1 MVRLSSFLEVI
12 NEFYREPYYPSLEK
26 QLDPFSRGGGVPVFL
41 REPIGTCGFPD
52 GVGGGGGGHSALH
65 SESVHA
71 LWMISCNCE

>member
-12 NEFYREPYYPSLEK
+12 NEFYREPYNPSLEK
-26 QLDPFSRGGGVPVFL
+26 QLDPLSRGGGVPVFS

-52 GVGGGGGGHSALH
+52 GVGGGHSALH

>member
-12 NEFYREPYYPSLEK
+12 NEFYREPNNPSLEK

-52 GVGGGGGGHSALH
+52 GVGGGGADTLPSTLNQSMDYG
-65 SESVHA
+65 
-71 LWMISCNCE
+71 

>member
-12 NEFYREPYYPSLEK
+12 NEFYREPYNPSLEK
-26 QLDPFSRGGGVPVFL
+26 QLDPFSRGGVPVFL

-52 GVGGGGGGHSALH
+52 GVGGAGHSALH